1 MHHGVRTRTVPTTGL
16 VLTKVV
22 QSHPLTEE
30 KDDGAA
36 GSAAAVGGH
45 DLLLI
50 NGNALP
56 LS

>member
-1 MHHGVRTRTVPTTGL
+1 MHHRVRTRTVPTTGL

-30 KDDGAA
+30 KGDGAA

>member
-1 MHHGVRTRTVPTTGL
+1 MRTGTVPTAGL
-16 VLTKVV
+16 VLAKAA
-22 QSHPLTEE
+22 QPHGLAEE

-36 GSAAAVGGH
+36 GSAAAVGAH

>member
-1 MHHGVRTRTVPTTGL
+1 MHHRVRTGTVPSIGP
-16 VLTKVV
+16 VLTKVA
-22 QSHPLTEE
+22 QSHTLTEE

>member
-1 MHHGVRTRTVPTTGL
+1 MHHSVRTGTVPTAGL
-16 VLTKVV
+16 VLAKAA
-22 QSHPLTEE
+22 QPHGLAEE

-36 GSAAAVGGH
+36 GSAAAVGAH

>member
-1 MHHGVRTRTVPTTGL
+1 MHHRVRTGTVPTIGP
-16 VLTKVV
+16 VLTKVA
-22 QSHPLTEE
+22 QSHTLTEE